1 MKSGKLENRNVE
13 LKMKTE
19 NGFQKYDKFMLS
31 NLFINIELMNK

>member
-19 NGFQKYDKFMLS
+19 NGFVLENDRSLIHVNEPLY
-31 NLFINIELMNK
+31 